1 MLYCRGGRFQT
12 FTAAV
17 GTRTLL
23 FFIRLA
29 CKAIETRISSTSFD
43 QSRLNRFYQPWA
55 REPGRLGSEFGSVC
69 SRPGSGRGSAH
80 CRSGL
85 GSVRLGSDFVLVCS
99 RVSSKQFGARLIT
112 GRGSARFGSLF
123 GARLI
128 STYGS
133 ARDPGISSM
142 FGSAQLGARL
152 GLGTGLGLEI
162 QLGSG
167 LSSAHL
173 ARLGTWDRGSASKK
187 LIPEPNL
194 FLIERKRWSVYCS
207 AFHEPIHCVNH
218 MTILKQLFLVTVL
231 RWGAS

>member
-1 MLYCRGGRFQT
+1 MLYCRGRRFQT

-17 GTRTLL
+17 GTRTPLL

-69 SRPGSGRGSAH
+69 SGPGSGGGSAH
-80 CRSGL
+80 CRSRL
-85 GSVRLGSDFVLVCS
+85 GSVRLRSDFVLVCS
-99 RVSSKQFGARLIT
+99 RLSSKQFGARLIT
-112 GRGSARFGSLF
+112 VRGSARFGSLF

-152 GLGTGLGLEI
+152 GLSSWLISGWGLAWDSRFGLA
-162 QLGSG
+162 QGS
-167 LSSAHL
+167 
-173 ARLGTWDRGSASKK
+173 ARLTWLDLVLGIGAR
-187 LIPEPNL
+187 L
-194 FLIERKRWSVYCS
+194 
-207 AFHEPIHCVNH
+207 
-218 MTILKQLFLVTVL
+218 LKN
-231 RWGAS
+231 